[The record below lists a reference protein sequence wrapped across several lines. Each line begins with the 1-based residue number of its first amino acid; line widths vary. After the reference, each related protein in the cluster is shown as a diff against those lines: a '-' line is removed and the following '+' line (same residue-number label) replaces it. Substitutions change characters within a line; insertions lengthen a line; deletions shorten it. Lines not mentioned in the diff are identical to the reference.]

1 MYCLRLDVQN
11 VMPLV
16 MDDGLDMDDLFGD
29 AAPLQLPLA
38 PPAKGLLQRV
48 DESRLSGC
56 CQ

>member
-1 MYCLRLDVQN
+1 
-11 VMPLV
+11 MPLI

-29 AAPLQLPLA
+29 APPLQLSPT

>member
-1 MYCLRLDVQN
+1 
-11 VMPLV
+11 MPLI
-16 MDDGLDMDDLFGD
+16 MDDGIDMDDLFGD
-29 AAPLQLPLA
+29 EAPLQLPPT